1 MLVKYFNGDVKP
13 EFKVKSELIDK
24 ALLTVKEVMHKFGPD
39 HVSSVC
45 HVKEFGF
52 YPKEKGEK
60 RGGKGEKSRKKTRVR
75 KKRRH

>member
-1 MLVKYFNGDVKP
+1 
-13 EFKVKSELIDK
+13 
-24 ALLTVKEVMHKFGPD
+24 MHKFGPD

>member
-1 MLVKYFNGDVKP
+1 
-13 EFKVKSELIDK
+13 
-24 ALLTVKEVMHKFGPD
+24 MHKFGPD

-75 KKRRH
+75 KKEKALKIFKQGSDMI